1 MHSREENKK
10 EENKDDLPPRP
21 KTTNKTKTL
30 LNYNTKATTTVGA
43 SASRP
48 KSTPNAAQY
57 GVVGNA
63 NELKPST
70 TDDNDTKLEGKI
82 QPEED
87 KEKTVE
93 EKEDNNIIG
102 KNEGSSKFKS
112 LI

>member
-1 MHSREENKK
+1 MSVGNSK
-10 EENKDDLPPRP
+10 N
-21 KTTNKTKTL
+21 L

-70 TDDNDTKLEGKI
+70 TDDNDT
-82 QPEED
+82 
-87 KEKTVE
+87 
-93 EKEDNNIIG
+93 
-102 KNEGSSKFKS
+102 
-112 LI
+112 